1 MKKNILV
8 LLLSLVAAA
17 AQANCVK
24 SAPDGGWVDC
34 ETGKSAPAPVP
45 KSPSASYN
53 HVPASLQAT
62 ACSDPEQQ
70 AGCKIYFAGFAD
82 TVAMMYAMNSKANGI
97 CGDTTDIVHE
107 FIQAVQTNPKARDAE
122 THALLFALVAKNH
135 SCNKTNGNVH
145 SGISAGHLVDTCKI
159 GESGFS
165 LCSQYETGFI
175 SALLFMSEQI
185 AAPIV
190 CGDQRLLNSVS
201 LSGMFNDSLQSNFKL
216 RRDPAVTVM
225 LNALMASMPCPNR

>member
-1 MKKNILV
+1 MRKNILV

-24 SAPDGGWVDC
+24 SAAGGDWVDC
-34 ETGKSAPAPVP
+34 ETGKPAPAPVP
-45 KSPSASYN
+45 KSASTSYN
-53 HVPASLQAT
+53 RVPASLQAM

-97 CGDTTDIVHE
+97 CGDTADIVHE
-107 FIQAVQTNPKARDAE
+107 FIQEVHTNPKARDAE
-122 THALLFALVAKNH
+122 THAVLFALLAKNH
-135 SCNKTNGNVH
+135 SCGKIKGKVH
-145 SGISAGHLVDTCKI
+145 TGISAGYLVDTCKI
-159 GESGFS
+159 GDLGFN

-175 SALLFMSEQI
+175 SALLFISEQT
-185 AAPIV
+185 AVPVV

-201 LSGMFNDSLQSNFKL
+201 LSSMLNDSLQSNFKL
-216 RRDPAVTVM
+216 RRDPAAVVM
-225 LNALMASMPCPNR
+225 LNALMANMPCQSK